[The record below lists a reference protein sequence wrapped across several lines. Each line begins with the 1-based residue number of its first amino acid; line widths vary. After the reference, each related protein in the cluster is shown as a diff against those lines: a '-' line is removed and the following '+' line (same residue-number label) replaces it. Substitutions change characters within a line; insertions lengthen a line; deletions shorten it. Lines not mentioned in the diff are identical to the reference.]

1 MRFSSNLI
9 AGLLVFAL
17 ATVAWG
23 EDLIVSRADLQDKS
37 GTLTIEQVVQS
48 DFQPSGL
55 ILSKGYTDSVHWLRL
70 RIKAPASGE
79 QIELRIRPT
88 YLDEVQLYEPDVTSS
103 NGWKMHVTGDRYAF
117 NNRERAAITLGF
129 IIHPTTQEATYYLR
143 LKTASSSLLN
153 VMALTPREARL
164 KDMRLDVFQI
174 FYLGVM
180 LWLLF
185 WALHDYQGSRQAL
198 TIWFLIYQV
207 SYIAYDLA
215 VTGYLAPFV
224 PDDAPQWADQITSV
238 LVVTTVFL
246 GVVFH
251 RNLFRLYAP
260 PKLLMRGLD
269 ALMLIYPLLM
279 VAMATG
285 HARIALQINS
295 IILLLMSLF
304 FISLAMTAR
313 QESTPSRRVLRII
326 FGIQSF
332 SLFISMLP
340 LLGIVEAVDWNLQ
353 ATIIHGLVSGI
364 LMFTILHLRSRKIA
378 QTGQQA
384 QLELALAQQH
394 LELER
399 VQKEEQNRF
408 INMLTH
414 ELKTPLS
421 VLRMVIG
428 TPTPT
433 EAMVSHANRAVR
445 DMNSV
450 IEHCAQ
456 VDTLEGTAHEPHLT
470 DVFLMNELDDLQRS
484 NTSSERIEIYSQFSP
499 SLHTDAQ
506 ALRIIL
512 NNLIDNAL
520 KYSPPDSLIEIRIS
534 QYNQI
539 DRNFALVVVENLP
552 SVAGWPDA
560 EKVFQKYYRS
570 PAAHHQIGTGLG
582 LYLIDNMAR
591 QLGGKVEYAP
601 NNTHIR
607 FILWLPV

>member
-1 MRFSSNLI
+1 MRFSSNFI
-9 AGLLVFAL
+9 AGLLAFAL

-23 EDLIVSRADLQDKS
+23 EDLIVSRAALQDKA

-48 DFQPSGL
+48 DFQPSSL

-103 NGWKMHVTGDRYAF
+103 SGWKKHVTGDRYAF

-129 IIHPTTQEATYYLR
+129 VIHPTTQETTYYLR

-185 WALHDYQGSRQAL
+185 WALHDYQGSRQTL

-224 PDDAPQWADQITSV
+224 PDNAPQWADQITSF

-246 GVVFH
+246 SIVFH

-269 ALMLIYPLLM
+269 ALMLIYPLLI

-295 IILLLMSLF
+295 MILLLMSLF
-304 FISLAMTAR
+304 FIGLAMTAQ
-313 QESTPSRRVLRII
+313 QESAPSRRVLRII

-378 QTGQQA
+378 QTCQQA
-384 QLELALAQQH
+384 QLELALARQH

-399 VQKEEQNRF
+399 AQKEDQNRF

-428 TPTPT
+428 TPAPSKTLIT
-433 EAMVSHANRAVR
+433 HANRAVH
-445 DMNSV
+445 DMNNV
-450 IEHCAQ
+450 IEHCVQA
-456 VDTLEGTAHEPHLT
+456 DKLADSAHELHFTEVL
-470 DVFLMNELDDLQRS
+470 LMSELDDLRR
-484 NTSSERIEIYSQFSP
+484 NNALPERIDIQSQIAP
-499 SLHTDAQ
+499 TLNTDAHL
-506 ALRIIL
+506 LRIIL

-520 KYSPPDSLIEIRIS
+520 KYSPPESAVKIIISKCNQLDANKISVEI
-534 QYNQI
+534 
-539 DRNFALVVVENLP
+539 ENLP
-552 SVAGWPDA
+552 SVAGWPDP

-582 LYLIDNMAR
+582 LYLIENMAR
-591 QLGGKVEYAP
+591 QLGGKIDYAP
-601 NNTHIR
+601 DDLHIR
-607 FILWLPV
+607 FTLWLPA